1 MKILIVEDEIP
12 AQRLLVQYINQLRP
26 AWEIDDCL
34 QSVEETIEYFQN
46 GHEPDLVFVDV
57 QLTDGLSFEAIDKI
71 QHDVPLIFVTAF
83 DEYAVRAFQVNGLDY
98 ILKPLDI
105 NELEK
110 GVEKFEQSQIVVD
123 RGLFQDFLVDF
134 QQRKKA
140 YRKRLLLNQVDGI
153 EVLMVE
159 DVALF
164 SVEDRQVYAHTF
176 MGKVFKVD
184 FRLDKLEE
192 DLDPE
197 LFFRV
202 NRQQMIHV
210 EAIKKLEPY
219 FSGKWVVKTNLK
231 EVAPLVIPKDK
242 VVKIKQWLDR

>member
-12 AQRLLVQYINQLRP
+12 AQRLLVQYLNQLRP

-46 GHEPDLVFVDV
+46 GNEPDLVFVDV

-71 QHDVPLIFVTAF
+71 QYEVPLIFVTAF

-105 NELEK
+105 RELEK

-123 RGLFQDFLVDF
+123 PGLFQDFLVDF
-134 QQRKKA
+134 QQRRKA

-153 EVLMVE
+153 AVLMVE
-159 DVALF
+159 DVAMF
-164 SVEDRQVYAHTF
+164 SVEDRQVYAQTF
-176 MGKVFKVD
+176 DGKIYKVD

-192 DLDPE
+192 DLNPE

-242 VVKIKQWLDR
+242 VVKIKKWLDR